1 MWSWVN
7 SYFIKREKNIVKEV
21 LERIDCAHLPVYIVY
36 PRNLKT
42 KNETNNKAQK
52 LYSCYIVG

>member
-21 LERIDCAHLPVYIVY
+21 LEWIDCAHLPVYIVY
-36 PRNLKT
+36 PRNLQK
-42 KNETNNKAQK
+42 KNETNNKAHK
-52 LYSCYIVG
+52 LYSCSIVG